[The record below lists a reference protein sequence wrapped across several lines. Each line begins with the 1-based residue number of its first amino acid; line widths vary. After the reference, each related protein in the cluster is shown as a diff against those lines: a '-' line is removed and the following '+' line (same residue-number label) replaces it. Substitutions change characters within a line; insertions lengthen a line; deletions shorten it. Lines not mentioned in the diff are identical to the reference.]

1 MGFSLF
7 PKAVKF
13 EELFLEQI
21 SMALAAANLL
31 DEMCQQ
37 SSNFEERCEK
47 INSFER
53 RGDKI
58 SREIST
64 QLDQTFITPIDRE
77 DIHEINKAQEQVLD
91 LIKAI
96 AIRIGLYH
104 FAPIPQSA
112 KMLTHNLRIMVE
124 EVAKMLDKLGHE
136 KNVED
141 NLTTIREYK
150 KKTDKVL
157 LDTIT
162 EMYEPRDVDN
172 RELLNIMR
180 WSRIYD
186 RLERAI
192 YRTYHLASVIQG
204 VFLKNA

>member
-7 PKAVKF
+7 PKTVKF
-13 EELFLEQI
+13 EEMFLEQI
-21 SMALAAANLL
+21 SMAIAATNLL

-37 SSNFEERCEK
+37 ACNFEECCEK
-47 INSFER
+47 ITAFER
-53 RGDKI
+53 RGDKV
-58 SREIST
+58 SREISS

-77 DIHEINKAQEQVLD
+77 DIHEINTAQEQVLD

-104 FAPIPQSA
+104 FEPIPQSA
-112 KMLTHNLRIMVE
+112 KLLTHNLRIMVE
-124 EVAKMLDKLGHE
+124 EVAKMLAKLGHE

-141 NLTTIREYK
+141 NLTTIRDYK

-157 LDTIT
+157 LDTIS
-162 EMYEPRDVDN
+162 EMYKPRDVDN
-172 RELLNIMR
+172 REFLNIMR

-186 RLERAI
+186 RLERTI